1 MKTQIPDV
9 PATTKQISFLT
20 NLMQQWADLK
30 ERIGEPVD
38 AAAIDE
44 RKSYYASKASKSEAS
59 KAIDA
64 TLSAIADLKEKA
76 RLLDIRTDA
85 ATPIEGLPSAEE
97 VPAGCYALDTET
109 PNSIN
114 RVAFYQVDRP
124 TKGKWAGYAFV
135 KLQVADDLQRMHQ
148 KAGLAILRRIEA
160 VGADAASARYGREL
174 GICGVCGRTL
184 TNDESRAAG
193 VGPVCRRKMGW

>member
-1 MKTQIPDV
+1 MKVKTPDV
-9 PATTKQISFLT
+9 PATERQISFLT

-44 RKSYYASKASKSEAS
+44 RKSYYANHASKSEAS
-59 KAIDA
+59 KAISA
-64 TLSAIADLKEKA
+64 TLEAVDQLKE
-76 RLLDIRTDA
+76 RLRKLDIRTDA
-85 ATPIEGLPSAEE
+85 ASPIAGLPSPEV
-97 VPAGCYALDTET
+97 VPAGCYALDTEN

-124 TKGKWAGYAFV
+124 TKGKWAGFAFV
-135 KLQVADDLQRMHQ
+135 KLQVADDLQRMSQ
-148 KAGLAILRRIEA
+148 KSGLAILNRIVE
-160 VGADAASARYGREL
+160 VGAAEASARYGREL

-193 VGPVCRRKMGW
+193 IGPVCKNKF